1 MWDMPIQSG
10 ERSIWNQKRL
20 VSSCETVN
28 CPDSLFPG
36 NAAWF
41 NSMINTF
48 WRKRQPLQPKSEAR
62 LRDNCTD
69 LFWQSSATKISS
81 RPHPI
86 KRKYFLHIFL
96 MLIITAIT
104 HYVRAVL
111 LALSGMNMAG
121 ENMTFISI
129 FIKLL
134 FSTVL
139 IHSKYRKIPQWN
151 RP

>member
-1 MWDMPIQSG
+1 MRYAHTVRG
-10 ERSIWNQKRL
+10 EEHLKSEKTGFCLWNCKLSRF
-20 VSSCETVN
+20 
-28 CPDSLFPG
+28 SLSRECYLI
-36 NAAWF
+36 
-41 NSMINTF
+41 NSLINTF
-48 WRKRQPLQPKSEAR
+48 WRKCQLLQPKSEAR

-81 RPHPI
+81 RPRPI
-86 KRKYFLHIFL
+86 KSKYFLHIFR
-96 MLIITAIT
+96 MSIITAIT
-104 HYVRAVL
+104 NYIRAVL